1 MRSARVGVSVLA
13 GAALVGAG
21 GTVLLLTRGSLET
34 ATGVGFAGLAS
45 LGVVTAVLG
54 VAVTW
59 QVPRNSVGPL
69 LACCGLLTTML
80 ATREVYYRVWLDD
93 RAAVPLDI
101 RVVAWLDESAWW
113 LLTVTA
119 LLLLVFPTGRLPG
132 PRWRAVP
139 AGLVG
144 ATAVVHVSGAFAAM
158 PFTAPMEDL
167 PRPYGG
173 YPVAIEVLSNVA
185 FAVMIVLILA
195 CGASVVARYRG
206 ASGVERAQLRWLAFA
221 GVPLAAYPLI
231 ALAELVVTGRVDW
244 VATAVA
250 GLALFA
256 LPLSVT
262 VAMLRHRL
270 YDVDRALADTVSY
283 AMVAAALVAAY
294 AVAAQTL
301 GLLLGRDSPAAAAGA
316 TALCAVLLAP
326 LRTRLRRIVDR
337 RLFPPRRAA
346 LQAVEELQQRI
357 HREGAQP
364 EELEQVLRVALRD
377 DELRVG
383 MLVPG
388 ESGFV
393 DVRGSRLPDAGHTP
407 VTLGDGQIGV
417 LTASADTPAAVLRET
432 AAAAAGLVEV
442 IRLRAELAR
451 ALREVEASR
460 LRLVQVGD
468 AERRRLE
475 RDLHDGAQQ
484 RLVALG
490 MALRLAQR
498 HLPDVDIGDVMDQA
512 VAELATA
519 VAELR
524 QIAHGLRPTS
534 LDDGL
539 HAALAALT
547 SKLPVPVVLD
557 VQPAVIAEQLAT
569 TAYFVAAEA
578 ITNAAKYAQASN
590 IKVQVTRSGAGVA
603 IRVQDD
609 GIGGAQA
616 RTGSGLSGLADR
628 VAALGGSLLLSSPV
642 GAGTTLEAV
651 LPCES

>member
-1 MRSARVGVSVLA
+1 MLA
-13 GAALVGAG
+13 AAALAAAAG
-21 GTVLLLTRGSLET
+21 TALLLTSGHLEP
-34 ATGVGFAGLAS
+34 ASAAGFGGLAALGVLTAGLG
-45 LGVVTAVLG
+45 L
-54 VAVTW
+54 AVTW
-59 QVPRNSVGPL
+59 QVSRNAVGPL

-80 ATREVYYRVWLDD
+80 AAREVYYRVWLGDH
-93 RAAVPLDI
+93 AAVPLDT

-113 LLTVTA
+113 LLSTIA
-119 LLLLVFPTGRLPG
+119 LLLLVFPTGRVPG

-139 AGLVG
+139 GGLLG
-144 ATAVVHVSGAFAAM
+144 ATAVVHASGAFATM
-158 PFTAPMEDL
+158 PFTPPMEDV

-185 FAVMIVLILA
+185 FVVMIALILA
-195 CGASVVARYRG
+195 CGASLIVRYRR
-206 ASGVERAQLRWLAFA
+206 ASGVERAQVRWLAFA

-231 ALAELVVTGRVDW
+231 ALAEMAITGSVDW
-244 VATAVA
+244 VATAGA
-250 GLALFA
+250 GLALVA
-256 LPLSVT
+256 LPVSVT

-270 YDVDRALADTVSY
+270 YDVDRVLADTVSY
-283 AMVAAALVAAY
+283 AVVAAALVAAY
-294 AVAAQTL
+294 AVAAPVL
-301 GLLLGRDSPAAAAGA
+301 GVLLGRDSPAAAAGA
-316 TALCAVLLAP
+316 TAVCAVLLAP
-326 LRTRLRRIVDR
+326 LRTRLRRAVDR

-364 EELEQVLRVALRD
+364 EELEQVLRAALRD

-393 DVRGSRLPDAGHTP
+393 DVRGSRVPDTGLTP
-407 VTLGDGQIGV
+407 VTLGDVQIGV
-417 LTASADTPAAVLRET
+417 LTASAQTPPSVLREL

-460 LRLVQVGD
+460 MRLVQVGD
-468 AERRRLE
+468 SERRRLE

-498 HLPDVDIGDVMDQA
+498 HVPDVDVDAVVDQA

-557 VQPAVIAEQLAT
+557 VEPAEIAEQVAT

-578 ITNAAKYAQASN
+578 ITNAAKYAQAST
-590 IKVQVTRSGAGVA
+590 IHVQVTQDDAGVA

-628 VAALGGSLLLSSPV
+628 VAALGGSLVLSSPA

>member
-1 MRSARVGVSVLA
+1 MRSARVAVSVLA

-34 ATGVGFAGLAS
+34 ATAAGFGGLAV

-69 LACCGLLTTML
+69 LASCGLLTTLL

-93 RAAVPLDI
+93 PAAVPLDI

-119 LLLLVFPTGRLPG
+119 LLLLVVPTGRLPG

-144 ATAVVHVSGAFAAM
+144 TTAVVHVSGAFATM
-158 PFTAPMEDL
+158 PFTPPMDDL

-173 YPVAIEVLSNVA
+173 YPVAIEVLSTVA
-185 FAVMIVLILA
+185 FVVMIVLILA
-195 CGASVVARYRG
+195 CGASLVVRHRR
-206 ASGVERAQLRWLAFA
+206 ASGVERAQVRWLALA
-221 GVPLAAYPLI
+221 GVLLAAYPLI
-231 ALAELVVTGRVDW
+231 ALAEFVVTGRVGW
-244 VATAVA
+244 VATAAA
-250 GLALFA
+250 GLALVA
-256 LPLSVT
+256 LPVAVT

-270 YDVDRALADTVSY
+270 YDVDRVLADTVSY
-283 AMVAAALVAAY
+283 TVVAAALVAAY
-294 AVAAQTL
+294 AVAAQAL

-326 LRTRLRRIVDR
+326 LRTRLRRTVDR

-357 HREGAQP
+357 HREGTQP

-388 ESGFV
+388 EAGFV
-393 DVRGSRLPDAGHTP
+393 DVHGSPVPETGLTP
-407 VTLGDGQIGV
+407 VTLGGGQIGA
-417 LTASADTPAAVLRET
+417 LTASAETPSAVLRET

-451 ALREVEASR
+451 ALREVEESR

-468 AERRRLE
+468 SERRRLE

-498 HLPDVDIGDVMDQA
+498 HLPDVDVEAVMDQS
-512 VAELATA
+512 VAELSTA

-547 SKLPVPVVLD
+547 SKLPVPVALD
-557 VQPAVIAEQLAT
+557 VQPAEIAEQLAT

-578 ITNAAKYAQASN
+578 ITNAAKYAQATS
-590 IKVQVTRSGAGVA
+590 IQVQVTHSGAEVA

-609 GIGGAQA
+609 GIGGAQP

-628 VAALGGSLLLSSPV
+628 VAALGGSLVLSSPV
-642 GAGTTLEAV
+642 GAGTTLKAV